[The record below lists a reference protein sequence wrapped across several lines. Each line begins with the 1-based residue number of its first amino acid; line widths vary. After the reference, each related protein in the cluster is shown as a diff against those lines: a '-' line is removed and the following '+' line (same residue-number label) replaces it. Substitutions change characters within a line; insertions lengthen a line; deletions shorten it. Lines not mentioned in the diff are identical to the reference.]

1 MSATRNIAL
10 EIALCWSSGQAT
22 HFDRR
27 YFDKINL
34 WRDYFPR
41 DLGECLNSAEPGDV
55 IAMNVAAGELVQP
68 FDRGLIQ
75 RIKRHQFKTQPR
87 PGMNIEP
94 RVGRFYPGTF
104 FDTALFFRGDNRTAR
119 IRAADAENLEVD
131 FNNPFACYT
140 AQIEARVVR
149 DLGTSADRGGRCN
162 DVVQEIVA
170 RGPGMQTSLPD
181 VVPDFV
187 SSDTFARLDPR
198 DDAVFYQSPRLVQH
212 IDTAAESRIAEI
224 YSRFLYPGM
233 RVLDLMSSWQSHL
246 PEQIIDLQV
255 TGLGMNAQELAENP
269 RLSASVVHDLNRQP
283 QLPFET
289 ALFDAVICTVSVEYL
304 VQPIEVFRDIAR
316 VLKPGAPFVLTFS
329 DRWFPT
335 KAIEI
340 WTDLHPFERMGL
352 VLDYFRR
359 AGGFVDLGTES
370 LRGLPRPEDDP
381 YAGQMAHSDPV
392 FAVWGSR
399 ES

>member
-22 HFDRR
+22 HLDRR

-149 DLGTSADRGGRCN
+149 DLGTSAERGGRCN

-187 SSDTFARLDPR
+187 SNDTFARLDPR